1 MEANTSQ
8 QLLIHLFAEEFDI
21 DEAQLSPQTE
31 IDSLDIDSLDFLCLL
46 TRVRDEIGPIDT
58 RIAVTKKT
66 IGELARAI
74 VN

>member
-1 MEANTSQ
+1 MEAYTVE
-8 QLLIHLFAEEFDI
+8 LVLIRIVADECDI
-21 DEAQLSPQTE
+21 SEAQLSPATE

-46 TRVRDEIGPIDT
+46 TRVREEIGPIDT

-66 IGELARAI
+66 IGELAQAI